1 MPGRDQIKDVVIGL
15 NLASLMPADV
25 VKDTTCVN
33 NRCIPG
39 LKNAFFATFRQG
51 SG

>member
-25 VKDTTCVN
+25 VKLLRARHHV
-33 NRCIPG
+33 RE
-39 LKNAFFATFRQG
+39 
-51 SG
+51 